1 MELRTILIRSPRNS
15 WDAAFLL
22 VCADRDNDL
31 NWIGYA
37 MFRFHKH
44 ATCTHETQTTK
55 SNIFTSFSY
64 CQNQLRKV
72 PDNTAS
78 TRFRQLVKRSMW
90 NFEITKYPPNI
101 YDFLLIIRIWD
112 LIHDKI
118 REFFSSNIIISF
130 VVRCHCS
137 HLQIITLIKNA
148 PILYTLL
155 IFIMVTF
162 TLIFIRMLSIF

>member
-44 ATCTHETQTTK
+44 ATRTHETQTTK

-118 REFFSSNIIISF
+118 PEFFLVILLFHSLLDVT
-130 VVRCHCS
+130 VVIFKLLRLLRMHRYFIHCWFLLWS
-137 HLQIITLIKNA
+137 HLH
-148 PILYTLL
+148 
-155 IFIMVTF
+155 
-162 TLIFIRMLSIF
+162 